1 MRNKIRVLC
10 TICARKGSKGL
21 KNKNVRKLN
30 SIPLITHTILQAKRS
45 KLFNKIVISSDS
57 RKIFKI
63 SRKQVDLFINRPE
76 SLSGDKVSKID
87 VIKHALIN
95 SEKKLNTKF
104 DIIIDLDATSP
115 LRKISDIRKSL
126 KKFLNSNSSNLI
138 SVTKARKNPYFNQI
152 MFKKNKPTLPC
163 ALKKKI
169 INRQSAPKVYDLNA
183 SIYIWKRKALLT
195 QKKLINQKTSTF
207 IMPNSRSIDIDGLL
221 EFKIVEH
228 ILKKKLYNLDD

>member
-10 TICARKGSKGL
+10 TVCARKGSKGL
-21 KNKNVRKLN
+21 KNKNLRKLN
-30 SIPLITHTILQAKRS
+30 SIPLITHTILHAKRS
-45 KLFNKIVISSDS
+45 KLFSKIVISSDS
-57 RKIFKI
+57 QKIFKI
-63 SRKQVDLFINRPE
+63 SRNKVDLFINRPE
-76 SLSGDKVSKID
+76 SLSRDKVSKID

-95 SEKKLNTKF
+95 TEKKLNTKF
-104 DIIIDLDATSP
+104 DIIVDLDVTSP
-115 LRKISDIRKSL
+115 LRKISDIKKSL

-152 MFKKNKPTLPC
+152 IFKKNKPTLPC
-163 ALKKKI
+163 ALKKNI

-195 QKKLINQKTSTF
+195 QKKLINHKTSTF
-207 IMPNSRSIDIDGLL
+207 LMPNSRSIDIDGLL

-228 ILKKKLYNLDD
+228 ILKKKLYNLND

>member
-1 MRNKIRVLC
+1 MRNKIQVLC
-10 TICARKGSKGL
+10 TVCARKGSKGL
-21 KNKNVRKLN
+21 KNKNIRKLN

-57 RKIFKI
+57 QKIFKI
-63 SRKQVDLFINRPE
+63 SRNQVDLFINRPE

-104 DIIIDLDATSP
+104 DIIVDLDATSP
-115 LRKISDIRKSL
+115 LRKISDIRNSL

-163 ALKKKI
+163 ALKKRI
-169 INRQSAPKVYDLNA
+169 TNRQSAPKVYDLNA
-183 SIYIWKRKALLT
+183 SIYIWKRKVLLK

-228 ILKKKLYNLDD
+228 ILKKKIV